1 MRALLTII
9 ALLLVITSLASEVT
23 SVEKGHDQFTIHGRL
38 RCYDGGCT
46 LRIWIV
52 GSKRMLYVTGENTP
66 AIDRVNKY
74 FTDTD
79 SWFAH
84 DIFADFTV
92 EPLAPDK
99 KGHMRP
105 VRIIA
110 IKRVVIAK
118 DGKFIAKMAEL

>member
-9 ALLLVITSLASEVT
+9 ATLLLTTGFAGEVFT
-23 SVEKGHDQFTIHGRL
+23 GEKRNDQFTIHGRL
-38 RCYDGGCT
+38 SCYNGGST
-46 LRIWIV
+46 YRIWII
-52 GSKRMLYVTGENTP
+52 GSKRMLYVAGDRTP
-66 AIDRVNKY
+66 AIERVNRY

-79 SWFAH
+79 SWFMH

-92 EPLAPDK
+92 EPLAPDE

-105 VRIIA
+105 VRVVA

-118 DGKFIAKMAEL
+118 DGKVIEKRAEL